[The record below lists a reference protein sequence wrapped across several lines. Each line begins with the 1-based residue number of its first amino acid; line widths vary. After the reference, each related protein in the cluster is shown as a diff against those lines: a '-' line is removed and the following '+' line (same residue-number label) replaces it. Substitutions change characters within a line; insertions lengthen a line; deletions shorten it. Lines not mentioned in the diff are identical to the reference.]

1 MNPFRNFSRTL
12 SSENTLVFSYS
23 ASENTL
29 VVCYSA
35 LRTALII
42 TDVGV
47 LTLNEKPSFLA
58 PFTRAPSSKNIKN
71 SILNRDQTKI
81 NSG

>member
-12 SSENTLVFSYS
+12 SSENTLVVSYS

-29 VVCYSA
+29 VVCYGA

-47 LTLNEKPSFLA
+47 LTLNEKPSFFA
-58 PFTRAPSSKNIKN
+58 PFTRAPSSENIKN